1 MLAFRHLILRKPT
14 SQTVKV
20 CQWSRNL
27 YSEEYLKIDL
37 YRNKLNKASIRIM
50 NPDAKKQRIFEMHQ
64 KSGIKMLS
72 SNDVLDVLDVIKSVE
87 DTQKTIELI
96 KEITAN
102 PVRKSDRKTM
112 LVGRMIR
119 HCYVGNHVQEAK
131 DLIQDVNAR
140 KFISGTTI
148 AIYLCML
155 FNAGKYQDIVDFCI
169 VEVEKND
176 GVEMNKD
183 ECYILMTALY
193 KIGTPEAF
201 EMAMKAYQFE
211 KIGTIASKMLLV
223 LFAAN
228 LGECGIALDIL
239 SDIKNP
245 FYISNL
251 KLYALAKSGRIEDA
265 VHYLNE
271 DLLRS
276 GGKKFEYFYDVINTL
291 SQEVRNIEDMELKAK
306 YTELCIKM
314 DDSAY
319 MISDATLED
328 MLISNQERKREYIR
342 RERRLAQEEKTKFE
356 V

>member
-14 SQTVKV
+14 SQMVKV
-20 CQWSRNL
+20 CQWPRNL
-27 YSEEYLKIDL
+27 FSEEYLGIDV
-37 YRNKLNKASIRIM
+37 YKKNSNKASIKIM
-50 NPDAKKQRIFEMHQ
+50 NPDAKKQRIFEMH
-64 KSGIKMLS
+64 KNSGIKMLS
-72 SNDVLDVLDVIKSVE
+72 TNDVLDVLDVIESVE
-87 DTQKTIELI
+87 DTQRTIELI

-102 PVRKSDRKTM
+102 PVRKIDRKAM

-119 HCYVGNHVQEAK
+119 YCYVGNHVQEAK

-140 KFISGTTI
+140 KVISGPTI
-148 AIYLCML
+148 SIYLCML
-155 FNAGKYQDIVDFCI
+155 FNAEKYQDIADFFK

-183 ECYILMTALY
+183 ECYILLTALY

-211 KIGTIASKMLLV
+211 KISSIPSRMLLV

-239 SDIKNP
+239 SDIKSS
-245 FYISNL
+245 FYLSNL
-251 KLYALAKSGRIEDA
+251 KLYVLAKSGRIEDA
-265 VHYLNE
+265 VDYLNE
-271 DLLRS
+271 DFLRS
-276 GGKKFEYFYDVINTL
+276 GGKTFEYFYDVINTL

-319 MISDATLED
+319 MISDVTLED
-328 MLISNQERKREYIR
+328 KLISSQERRRENIR
-342 RERRLAQEEKTKFE
+342 RERRLAQEEKRKD
-356 V
+356 